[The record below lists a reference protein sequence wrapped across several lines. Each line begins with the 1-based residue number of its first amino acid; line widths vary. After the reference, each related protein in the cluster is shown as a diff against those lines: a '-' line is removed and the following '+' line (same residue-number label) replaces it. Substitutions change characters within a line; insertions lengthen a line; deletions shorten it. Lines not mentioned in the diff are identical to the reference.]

1 MLRMFF
7 GIEMKKLSIVFG
19 VVALSLSGCASIM
32 SGRTQTMTF
41 ESTPELSDITIFNKA
56 GKKVHVGQ
64 APVTVNLKRSAGF
77 FVPERYTVVFE
88 KEGYE
93 KKTINVSSHVNGW
106 YVGNILLGGLIG
118 LLIVDPATGAMYSLS
133 TKETNIVLNALNKGD
148 TNSDTQSLTIV
159 STTEL
164 PKGVLDKAQPIQV
177 N

>member
-1 MLRMFF
+1 
-7 GIEMKKLSIVFG
+7 MKKLSIVFG
-19 VVALSLSGCASIM
+19 VAALSLSGCASIM
-32 SGRTQTMTF
+32 SGGSQTMTF
-41 ESTPELSDITIFNKA
+41 ASTPELSDITIFNKA

-64 APVTVNLKRSAGF
+64 APVTVKLKRSAGF
-77 FVPERYTVVFE
+77 FVPERYSVVFE

-93 KKTINVSSHVNGW
+93 KKTIDVSSHVNGW

-133 TKETNIVLNALNKGD
+133 TKETSIVLNALNK
-148 TNSDTQSLTIV
+148 SDTTSDAQSLTIV

>member
-1 MLRMFF
+1 
-7 GIEMKKLSIVFG
+7 MKKISVILG
-19 VVALSLSGCASIM
+19 VAILSLSGCASIM

-41 ESTPELSDITIFNKA
+41 ASTPELSDITIFNKS

-88 KEGYE
+88 KDGYA
-93 KKTINVSSHVNGW
+93 KKTIEVSAHVNGW

-133 TKETNIVLNALNKGD
+133 TKDTSIVLDALNKGD
-148 TNSDTQSLTIV
+148 NADTQSLTIV
-159 STTEL
+159 STTEVPNDIL
-164 PKGVLDKAQPIQV
+164 NKAKPIQM